1 MSWSASVK
9 DELCRVPLSRKC
21 CAVSECYGALLF
33 SNTFSSDR
41 VKLVTEHAG
50 FAERLRELF
59 ALAFGISLKIEKNKK
74 YSLETTDTEALQT
87 ALGFD
92 KSRSIALRLNLSV
105 LENECCPASLLRGV
119 FLSGGYAADPQRR
132 YHLEI
137 TGNRWHV
144 TNELM
149 NLCSELMTAPKR
161 LDRDG
166 SYMLYYKKSS
176 EIEDF
181 LTLIGAP
188 LSAMDVMN
196 AGAEKALRNNAMRR
210 VNCDTA
216 NADKTVNAAISQVA
230 AINALISGGKF
241 ESLSPELQLTA
252 AARID
257 NPDSS
262 LNELAA
268 LLHIGKSCL
277 AHRLRRLVEM

>member
-1 MSWSASVK
+1 VSWSASVK
-9 DELCRVPLSRKC
+9 DELCRLATTRKC

-33 SNTFSSDR
+33 SNTFSSEALR
-41 VKLVTEHAG
+41 IVTEHAQ

-59 ALAFGISLKIEKNKK
+59 ALAFGLELKLEKKKK
-74 YSLETTDTEALQT
+74 YSLESDNTEPLYN

-119 FLSGGYAADPQRR
+119 FLAGGYAADPARR

-137 TGNRWHV
+137 SGKRWHV
-144 TNELM
+144 ANELSL
-149 NLCSELMTAPKR
+149 LCSELLPAPKR

-166 SYMLYYKKSS
+166 SYMLYYKKSG

-188 LSAMDVMN
+188 LAAMDVMN

-216 NADKTVNAAISQVA
+216 NADKTVNAAIAQVA

-241 ESLSPELQLTA
+241 EALSPELQLTA
-252 AARID
+252 KARMA

-262 LNELAA
+262 LSELAGI
-268 LLHIGKSCL
+268 LKIGKSCL
-277 AHRLRRLVEM
+277 AHRLRRLVS